1 MSETATTEAPAT
13 VPVEITSR
21 WDNARVLFRA
31 EVDASIPL
39 FGRIKAAVLL
49 ALKQKASLRDADL
62 RGANLGGAN
71 LGGAN
76 LGDADLHGAYLRDA
90 YLRDAY
96 LRGANLGGANL
107 GDAYLRGA
115 NLHGANLRGA
125 YLHGANLHGAN
136 LGGANLG
143 GAKIRLSNGTE
154 ILLAAGRS
162 VLSIGPIGSE
172 GGTLLIY
179 RDTDGDLHAQRGC
192 FGPAPMSEFMAAVD
206 EKHGAGPHGVEY
218 RAAVTMAQ
226 AWGSAA

>member
-90 YLRDAY
+90 YLRDANLGGAD
-96 LRGANLGGANL
+96 LRGANLRDAN
-107 GDAYLRGA
+107 
-115 NLHGANLRGA
+115 
-125 YLHGANLHGAN
+125 LHGANLHGAN

>member
-76 LGDADLHGAYLRDA
+76 LGDADLH
-90 YLRDAY
+90 
-96 LRGANLGGANL
+96 
-107 GDAYLRGA
+107 GA